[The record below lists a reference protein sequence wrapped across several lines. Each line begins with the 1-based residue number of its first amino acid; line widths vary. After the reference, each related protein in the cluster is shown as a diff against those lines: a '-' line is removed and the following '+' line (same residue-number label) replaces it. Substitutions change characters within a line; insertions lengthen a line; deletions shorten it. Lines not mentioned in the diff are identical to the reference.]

1 MNPQRRT
8 GIALWLGGMALALGI
23 GTVVGE
29 QAPPTESKGVQISPP
44 EALDL
49 TPWADDMKG
58 RQLRIRKLIVEPG
71 GVLGLHS
78 HKDRPDASYIVEGEL
93 TEYQAG
99 GYVRQRQAGMLG
111 TSEKDVTHWL
121 ENKGTTPA
129 VLIVVDV
136 LKQS

>member
-1 MNPQRRT
+1 MNVQRRT
-8 GIALWLGGMALALGI
+8 GIALWFGGMVLALGI

-29 QAPPTESKGVQISPP
+29 QVPPTESKGVQISPP

-58 RQLRIRKLIVEPG
+58 RQLRIRKLTVEPG

-93 TEYQAG
+93 TEYRAG

-111 TSEKDVTHWL
+111 TSGKDVTHSL

-136 LKQS
+136 LKQP